1 MSKNHRETPVL
12 RRVLLARRNDPLMAA
27 LVAASLYGCSGE
39 THQGDVVGPDAD
51 QSTAREW
58 KTLPDG
64 SRAYFEQLAD
74 GSESMER
81 CWQVGRKW
89 DCLAA
94 FTLGRSKASEAS
106 ADATVD
112 TDMGGP
118 RFIAARALKKRLD
131 VPFPHSDE
139 DNLAGGYR
147 CDTTGGG
154 ILSEE
159 IFTGTTNGGTT
170 LLSNDS
176 APGQSYGGSP
186 WSADFVT
193 KFMAENGVRAD
204 RPYWNCG
211 HVERLVASGSLA
223 TLTTT
228 ALTYDEMIGPESAE
242 ARW

>member
-1 MSKNHRETPVL
+1 MSKTHRETPAL
-12 RRVLLARRNDPLMAA
+12 RRVLLACRSGPLVAA

-39 THQGDVVGPDAD
+39 TRQSDAVGPDAD
-51 QSTAREW
+51 QPTAREW

-64 SRAYFEQLAD
+64 SRAYLEQRAD
-74 GSESMER
+74 DSESMER

-94 FTLGRSKASEAS
+94 FTLGRSKASEAT
-106 ADATVD
+106 ADAMVG

-118 RFIAARALKKRLD
+118 RFIAARAFKTQLD
-131 VPFPHSDE
+131 EPFPHSDE
-139 DNLAGGYR
+139 DNPAGGYR
-147 CDTTGGG
+147 CHTFGGG
-154 ILSEE
+154 FLNEVV
-159 IFTGTTNGGTT
+159 FTGATNGGTT

-176 APGQSYGGSP
+176 APQQSYGGSP

-228 ALTYDEMIGPESAE
+228 ALTYDEMAGPESAE
-242 ARW
+242 ARR